1 MSKRITI
8 RLSDAEHQFLQV
20 TAHQKSMTMAEAARH
35 FFLQNIAL
43 DAIKTEVR
51 NVVQAEL
58 LDLRA
63 ELQAGQEIL
72 AQQIAELQ
80 AAMLQKDDLIKAT
93 NFIVSQVKK

>member
-1 MSKRITI
+1 MSRHMTL
-8 RLSDAEHQFLQV
+8 RVSDAEMEFLERMAQEKGV
-20 TAHQKSMTMAEAARH
+20 TRTAVARH
-35 FFLQNIAL
+35 LLLQNIAL
-43 DAIKTEVR
+43 DSIKSEVR
-51 NVVQAEL
+51 DVVQTEL

-80 AAMLQKDDLIKAT
+80 ALMPLKDDLIKAT